1 MTTDDTNAQFIDK
14 LSNADG
20 LFIIVE
26 NGLETE
32 QIPCQIIYED
42 SVESSEPFYALVN
55 NGYDGM
61 IEALYLNDI
70 KVAKII
76 YKADTKTYIYKPNT
90 EDELEL
96 RFFYVG

>member
-1 MTTDDTNAQFIDK
+1 MTTDDINAQFIDK

-20 LFIIVE
+20 LFIIE
-26 NGLETE
+26 KNDLETE

-42 SVESSEPFYALVN
+42 GLENSEPFYALVN
-55 NGYDGM
+55 NGYDGL

-76 YKADTKTYIYKPNT
+76 YKADTKTYIYKPDT

>member
-1 MTTDDTNAQFIDK
+1 MTTNINAQFIDK

-20 LFIIVE
+20 LFIIKETDVE
-26 NGLETE
+26 SE

-42 SVESSEPFYALVN
+42 SIESSEPFYALVN
-55 NGYDGM
+55 NGYDGL

-76 YKADTKTYIYKPNT
+76 YKADTKTYIYKPDT
-90 EDELEL
+90 KDELEL